1 MCQHLEIKI
10 NINKNGGTHCIQTL
24 YYDREGKIDV
34 QTKVKFERVCVCVLA
49 VSNVKTNGRIA
60 DLAILKAKKC
70 E

>member
-34 QTKVKFERVCVCVLA
+34 QTKVKFERVCVCACRLE
-49 VSNVKTNGRIA
+49 
-60 DLAILKAKKC
+60 C
-70 E
+70 EDEWKNCGSCHFESEER